1 MFKKAIV
8 LLVVLS
14 FVVCTMGCGTYNTSS
29 ISSTATLR
37 RVAIVGEQL
46 RVVQHDIDY
55 FFELD
60 EYPMMN
66 YYNR

>member
-1 MFKKAIV
+1 MFKKTIV
-8 LLVVLS
+8 LLVLLS
-14 FVVCTMGCGTYNTSS
+14 LVAITMGCGTYNTSN

-37 RVAIVGEQL
+37 RVAIVGEQM
-46 RVVQHDIDY
+46 RIVSQDIDY
-55 FFELD
+55 FWELD